1 MANVQKVIQPVWDI
15 FSKISQIF
23 GDESYKSANAL
34 NYRIK
39 QLPTALNTVEDAPLI
54 AHHNLTEE
62 GVKATDRLGGIP
74 MPSLGVSR
82 ADDPLENFGEIS
94 LIANPKRIDP
104 AKDPS
109 MSIYSADAYTGRQP
123 KGTYGYKKDD
133 LMYAL
138 EADPQGIFNHIAVDA
153 ADALYNFEPHEA
165 DLAIKIIQGAVEES
179 VKDGYG
185 IKPTNFAN
193 FSDLYDA
200 AISMNNHPYGSGL
213 KGNGL
218 EQYIKPDYYLPYPN
232 ENKKYTLRSGLNAMR
247 QGREGPAYT
256 PASEEYNSGAGAF
269 RAAFLEPYGSLQEV
283 ADARGKISIDA
294 DIPDE
299 IKPFNKNDGPIAK
312 IYESNRQ
319 LQMDLFD
326 DLENSYQKTID
337 KSVWNDEK
345 GAWDFVPT
353 KNRMPR
359 RDSEEFMKA
368 IIKGEDAS
376 STMAVQNGYIPES
389 EIPKITE
396 ALEELRP
403 MMNEMPSSY
412 AEIKPNS
419 AMKLSDFEAA
429 VIPSDLANNAEIM
442 EIFKKENIPVHL
454 YDDYGSGGGKTR
466 KEVMRNLNEYLF
478 SVPLAGTVGYGALQ
492 GVGEEDG

>member
-54 AHHNLTEE
+54 AHHNLTEA

-109 MSIYSADAYTGRQP
+109 MNIYSADAYTGRQP
-123 KGTYGYKKDD
+123 KGTYGYPSKKK
-133 LMYAL
+133 LMEAL
-138 EADPQGIFNHIAVDA
+138 EADPQGIFNHIAEDA
-153 ADALYNFEPHEA
+153 ADALYNLEPDRA
-165 DLAIKIIQGAVEES
+165 DRVIKIIQGAVEKS
-179 VKDGYG
+179 WRGL
-185 IKPTNFAN
+185 KPPNFAN
-193 FSDLYDA
+193 FSDLYDWA
-200 AISMNNHPYGSGL
+200 MNSPSSITG
-213 KGNGL
+213 KGL

-247 QGREGPAYT
+247 QGRGGPAYT

-353 KNRMPR
+353 KTKMSR

-403 MMNEMPSSY
+403 MMNEMQSSY
-412 AEIKPNS
+412 GEIKPNS

-429 VIPSDLANNAEIM
+429 VVPSDLDNDAEIM

-454 YDDYGSGGGKTR
+454 YDDYGSDPQKTR
-466 KEVMRNLNEYLF
+466 KEVMRNLNEYFF

-492 GVGEEDG
+492 GVGEEGG